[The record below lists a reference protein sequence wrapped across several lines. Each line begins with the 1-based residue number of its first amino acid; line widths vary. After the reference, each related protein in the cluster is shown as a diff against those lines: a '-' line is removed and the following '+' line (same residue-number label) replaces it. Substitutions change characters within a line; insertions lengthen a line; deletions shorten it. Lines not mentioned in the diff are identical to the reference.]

1 MGTLSSKLPE
11 LQDYTATITM
21 ANQKQVVRA
30 FPDNVVSVSMDDT
43 HMMVGLENGAVGVVL
58 RRNLFE
64 KFVTEPLTT
73 DVNEGAMITAVCCDT
88 FDVRGQS
95 LFYAGDSTGFLHV
108 IGENGVVIDSLKVR
122 DDPIIAI
129 QDVEARKVWV
139 FSDDGRT
146 VVVLNNNKLEINAQ
160 RPSKWSM
167 SEDGQVFPKRNRGA
181 FGLEEYEC
189 THPARFY
196 GTPRINIEAAAD
208 NSYAKVAAFGVN
220 SGIYKDLVE
229 DNKVI
234 KTLEVTGKNNM
245 MLKTIDF
252 EFPVKQV
259 FSSFVK
265 NQKLREDAVYVLTT
279 DDKIY
284 KYKAT
289 ELADKSIDASSLDRE
304 LVFHDPNDKPQEGDL
319 GDIET
324 FTVRDGLIVYAMKD
338 SSELYQINTKE

>member
-1 MGTLSSKLPE
+1 MGTLSSKLPA

-146 VVVLNNNKLEINAQ
+146 VVVLNNNKMEKSSLSVTGEHLAL
-160 RPSKWSM
+160 RSM
-167 SEDGQVFPKRNRGA
+167 SVLIQLDSLA
-181 FGLEEYEC
+181 HLEL
-189 THPARFY
+189 
-196 GTPRINIEAAAD
+196 I
-208 NSYAKVAAFGVN
+208 S
-220 SGIYKDLVE
+220 
-229 DNKVI
+229 
-234 KTLEVTGKNNM
+234 
-245 MLKTIDF
+245 
-252 EFPVKQV
+252 KQLQIIHT
-259 FSSFVK
+259 
-265 NQKLREDAVYVLTT
+265 QK
-279 DDKIY
+279 
-284 KYKAT
+284 
-289 ELADKSIDASSLDRE
+289 
-304 LVFHDPNDKPQEGDL
+304 
-319 GDIET
+319 
-324 FTVRDGLIVYAMKD
+324 
-338 SSELYQINTKE
+338 

>member
-11 LQDYTATITM
+11 LQDYTATIAM

-167 SEDGQVFPKRNRGA
+167 SEDGQIFPKRDRGA

-189 THPARFY
+189 THPARFI
-196 GTPRINIEAAAD
+196 GTPRINIETSMD
-208 NSYAKVAAFGVN
+208 GTYAKVQALGVN
-220 SGIYKDLVE
+220 GSMYEELVQDE
-229 DNKVI
+229 KVP
-234 KTLEVTGKNNM
+234 KTLEVTGKNNRK
-245 MLKTIDF
+245 LKTLDF

-259 FSSFVK
+259 FSCFVK
-265 NQKLREDAVYVLTT
+265 NQKMKEDAVYVLTT

-284 KYKAT
+284 RFKAT
-289 ELADKSIDASSLDRE
+289 ELADKDLTAESLDKE
-304 LVFHDPNDKPQEGDL
+304 VVFHDPNDKPQVGDL
-319 GDIET
+319 GDIES
-324 FTVRDGLIVYAMKD
+324 FAVRNGFLVYTMRD
-338 SSELYQINTKE
+338 SSELYQVNTN